1 MMTCSKLKSLHYD
14 TEDNQLLIAIVL
26 IHLSIKYI
34 KVILELGIMFGRIW
48 KVMRVLHSL
57 TQ

>member
-26 IHLSIKYI
+26 IHLSIKYTQ
-34 KVILELGIMFGRIW
+34 VIMELGIMFGRI
-48 KVMRVLHSL
+48 
-57 TQ
+57 